1 MATVEGTVISP
12 DGRTWA
18 VRTSR
23 QRRSL
28 KGSGQVPLLWAHV
41 IVTAIMVSLFL
52 FVLKSGVF
60 KVLSIIIVIVF
71 LVWLAGFVSKL
82 FRLTIT
88 AETAGPPKDHR
99 KWVVT
104 KRLHRSRYVGEVET
118 AIRSGR
124 DAAEP
129 PGTRLEEI

>member
-1 MATVEGTVISP
+1 MATVEEKVISP
-12 DGRTWA
+12 DGRTWSMK
-18 VRTSR
+18 TSR

-28 KGSGQVPLLWAHV
+28 KSSGQVPLLWAHV
-41 IVTAIMVSLFL
+41 IVTVIMVSLFL

-60 KVLSIIIVIVF
+60 KILSIIIVIVF
-71 LVWLAGFVSKL
+71 LVWLAGFVSNL
-82 FRLTIT
+82 FRVTIT
-88 AETAGPPKDHR
+88 ADTAGPPTEHR

-104 KRLHRSRYVGEVET
+104 KRFHRSRYVSEVET